1 MGAASGAGSSTGG
14 DRRLSHGYHT
24 DSPMLTDSVF
34 GAMLAAGGGSSVGGA
49 GTVSGISS
57 TSSSLLDV
65 TTGMYDPPPPIISAT
80 QAARRPT
87 TTALHPITS
96 PSRTTAT
103 ATAATDPCVVRE
115 LCAHK
120 QEVCGLKWSFDEKM
134 LASGGND
141 NKLFVWDATHGS
153 GNSGGSTIT
162 EPLCSFTDHTAA
174 VKAVA
179 WSPHQHGLLASG
191 GGTADRHI
199 RFWNAL
205 TGVPLHKIDTGSQVC
220 NLMWSK
226 NVNELVSTHGY
237 SLNQVIVW
245 KYPSMQKI
253 ATLTGHTL

>member
-1 MGAASGAGSSTGG
+1 MSAVSGAGGSMGG
-14 DRRLSHGYHT
+14 EGRRLSHGYHR

-34 GAMLAAGGGSSVGGA
+34 GSMLAAGSTGSAGSGASVSVGGA
-49 GTVSGISS
+49 GTVSGVSS

-65 TTGMYDPPPPIISAT
+65 TTGLYDPPPPIVSAT
-80 QAARRPT
+80 HGARRP

-96 PSRTTAT
+96 PSRNSTTTTA
-103 ATAATDPCVVRE
+103 AATDPCVVRE

-153 GNSGGSTIT
+153 GNSGGNAIT

-199 RFWNAL
+199 R
-205 TGVPLHKIDTGSQVC
+205 
-220 NLMWSK
+220 
-226 NVNELVSTHGY
+226 
-237 SLNQVIVW
+237 
-245 KYPSMQKI
+245 
-253 ATLTGHTL
+253 

>member
-1 MGAASGAGSSTGG
+1 MLTGSIRRSSEGYLYSPSHSSSHESMSAVSGAGGSMGGEGRRQSS
-14 DRRLSHGYHT
+14 GYHT

-34 GAMLAAGGGSSVGGA
+34 GSMLAAGGGGASVSVGGA

-65 TTGMYDPPPPIISAT
+65 TTGLYDPPPPIISAT
-80 QAARRPT
+80 HAARRQ

-96 PSRTTAT
+96 PSRTTTTTT

-153 GNSGGSTIT
+153 GNSGGSAIT

-199 RFWNAL
+199 R
-205 TGVPLHKIDTGSQVC
+205 
-220 NLMWSK
+220 
-226 NVNELVSTHGY
+226 
-237 SLNQVIVW
+237 
-245 KYPSMQKI
+245 
-253 ATLTGHTL
+253 

>member
-1 MGAASGAGSSTGG
+1 MGAASGVGGSLGADS
-14 DRRLSHGYHT
+14 RRLSHGYHT

-34 GAMLAAGGGSSVGGA
+34 GTMLAAGGGIGGVSVGAA

-80 QAARRPT
+80 HAARRAT

-96 PSRTTAT
+96 PSRSTTTAT
-103 ATAATDPCVVRE
+103 AAATDPCVVRE

-153 GNSGGSTIT
+153 GNSGGSAIT

-199 RFWNAL
+199 R
-205 TGVPLHKIDTGSQVC
+205 
-220 NLMWSK
+220 
-226 NVNELVSTHGY
+226 
-237 SLNQVIVW
+237 
-245 KYPSMQKI
+245 
-253 ATLTGHTL
+253 